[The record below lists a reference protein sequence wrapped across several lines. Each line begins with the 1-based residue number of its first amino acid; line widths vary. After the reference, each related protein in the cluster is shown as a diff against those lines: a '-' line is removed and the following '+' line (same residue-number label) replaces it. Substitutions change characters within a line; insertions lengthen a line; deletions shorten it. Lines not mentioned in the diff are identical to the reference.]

1 MAHACFNTIRL
12 PRLREADFGNGDV
25 QAGGIEMARRLR
37 VATTHGFCGF
47 DNF

>member
-12 PRLREADFGNGDV
+12 PRLAERAFGGSV
-25 QAGGIEMARRLR
+25 EAGGEEMARRLR
-37 VATTHGFCGF
+37 VATALGARGF